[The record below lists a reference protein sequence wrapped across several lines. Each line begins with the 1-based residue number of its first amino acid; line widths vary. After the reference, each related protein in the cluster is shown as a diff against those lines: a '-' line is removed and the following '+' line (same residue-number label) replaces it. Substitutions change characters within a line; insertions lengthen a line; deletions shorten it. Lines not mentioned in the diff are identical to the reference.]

1 MNRQQMDYI
10 KKVKAT
16 MERIEEKKRK
26 KKRKE
31 MPLEC
36 TQIGLGVDSLFKT
49 GNSRPLFGAG
59 RGLPL
64 H

>member
-1 MNRQQMDYI
+1 MNRQQMEYRQ
-10 KKVKAT
+10 KVIAARNKAPV
-16 MERIEEKKRK
+16 KRGSHK
-26 KKRKE
+26 PA
-31 MPLEC
+31 PLEC
-36 TQIGLGVDSLFKT
+36 TQLGLGVASLFKT